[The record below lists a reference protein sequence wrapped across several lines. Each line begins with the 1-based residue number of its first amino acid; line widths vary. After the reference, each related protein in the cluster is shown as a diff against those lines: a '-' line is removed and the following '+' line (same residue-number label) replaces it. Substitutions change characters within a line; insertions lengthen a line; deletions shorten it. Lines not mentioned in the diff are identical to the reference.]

1 MKKIK
6 IYKMPISE
14 FFPRKHKRAGEP
26 TDFMQKIINA
36 LDGKEPK
43 KLHTLRA
50 KCEAWKRKI
59 DEVIEGDAILVV
71 FAWSK
76 KPYRSAQQDKF
87 VFGKNTDE
95 VVNFIHRKY
104 TPDFINNK
112 CRVVLKDEVEI
123 GVQELEFGETYH
135 YFDKRD
141 LDKMG
146 TFGAGNTYAKIK
158 GLAQND
164 GLSEEDFREWFKNY
178 DLSEPLA
185 VIHFTN
191 FRY

>member
-123 GVQELEFGETYH
+123 GTQELECFPKDGDSWLIKPH
-135 YFDKRD
+135 FKCM
-141 LDKMG
+141 LD
-146 TFGAGNTYAKIK
+146 NNIIAK
-158 GLAQND
+158 ND
-164 GLSEEDFREWFKNY
+164 GLTTEDWQEWFKNY
-178 DLSEPLA
+178 DLSKPLI